1 MRVARLSLTDF
12 RSYRELDVTLGPRVT
27 TLLGPNGAGKTNI
40 VEAIRYLSIL
50 ASHRVSTDTPLIRA
64 GAAVAVLRAKVE
76 RAGRAVVVEATIAPG
91 RAKGYRLNGNPAKA
105 REVAGVLRTVVF
117 SPEDLDLIKGDPSGR
132 RRFLDELCVALTPT
146 LAGDLADYDR
156 VIRQKTALLKGAR
169 GRGSAP
175 ATLDV
180 WDERQA
186 GLGARIIRARLD
198 AVAALA
204 PFVSSAYSDLS
215 SGGDS
220 AFTYESPS
228 IAAPGS
234 PGFPGGDLSSSD
246 RVRGDGAR
254 GDAAENDLARRLI
267 EAIGIARAKELER
280 GVCLVGPH
288 RDDLLV
294 TLGGMPARGYASH
307 GESWSAALA
316 LRLGTYDLLT
326 SASGPDSGGDG
337 EPVLILDDVF
347 AELDAARRRALA
359 ERVAPAQQVIVTAAV
374 PADVPASL
382 VGDVLLVGGGKVTR
396 DGDAS

>member
-1 MRVARLSLTDF
+1 MRVARLSLADF
-12 RSYRELDVTLGPRVT
+12 RSYRELDLILGPRVT
-27 TLLGPNGAGKTNI
+27 TLVGPNGAGKTNI

-50 ASHRVSTDTPLIRA
+50 ASHRVSTDIPLIRA
-64 GAAVAVLRAKVE
+64 TAAAAVVRAKVE
-76 RAGRAVVVEATIAPG
+76 RGDRALVVEATIAPG

-105 REVAGVLRTVVF
+105 REIVGLLRTVVF
-117 SPEDLDLIKGDPSGR
+117 SPEDLDLVKGDPSGR
-132 RRFLDELCVALTPT
+132 RRFLDELCVALAPT

-156 VIRQKTALLKGAR
+156 VVRQKTALLKGAK
-169 GRGSAP
+169 GRGSTP

-186 GLGARIIRARLD
+186 DLGARIIRARLD

-204 PFVSSAYSDLS
+204 PYVSAAYSDLS

-220 AFTYESPS
+220 AFAYDSP
-228 IAAPGS
+228 I
-234 PGFPGGDLSSSD
+234 
-246 RVRGDGAR
+246 V
-254 GDAAENDLARRLI
+254 DAAEPPDGAGDGEGADGELARRLL
-267 EAIGIARAKELER
+267 EAIGAARVKELDR

-288 RDDLLV
+288 RDDLRV
-294 TLGGMPARGYASH
+294 DLGGLPARGYASH

-326 SASGPDSGGDG
+326 SASGPDAGGDG

-347 AELDAARRRALA
+347 AELDVGRRRALA

-374 PADVPASL
+374 PDDIPSGL
-382 VGDVLLVGGGKVTR
+382 VGDILFVGGGRVSR
-396 DGDAS
+396 DGGAS

>member
-1 MRVARLSLTDF
+1 MRVARLSLSDF
-12 RSYRELDVTLGPRVT
+12 RSYRELDLALGPRVT
-27 TLLGPNGAGKTNI
+27 TLVGPNGAGKTNI

-50 ASHRVSTDTPLIRA
+50 ASHRVSTDLPLIRTTA
-64 GAAVAVLRAKVE
+64 AAAVVRAKVE
-76 RAGRAVVVEATIAPG
+76 RAGRAIVVEATIAPG

-105 REVAGVLRTVVF
+105 REIAGLLRTVVF
-117 SPEDLDLIKGDPSGR
+117 SPEDLDLVKGDPSGR

-156 VIRQKTALLKGAR
+156 VVRQKTALLKGAR

-186 GLGARIIRARLD
+186 ELGARIIRARLE
-198 AVAALA
+198 AVTALA
-204 PFVSSAYSDLS
+204 PHVSAAYADLS
-215 SGGDS
+215 SGGGS
-220 AFTYESPS
+220 TIVYECAS
-228 IAAPGS
+228 IDAPG
-234 PGFPGGDLSSSD
+234 PSD
-246 RVRGDGAR
+246 AAE
-254 GDAAENDLARRLI
+254 GDAAEGDLARRLLD
-267 EAIGIARAKELER
+267 AIARARSKELER

-326 SASGPDSGGDG
+326 SASGPDGGDDG

-347 AELDAARRRALA
+347 AELDVARRRALA

-374 PADVPASL
+374 PADIPTIL
-382 VGDVLLVGGGKVTR
+382 VGEVLFVGEGRVSR
-396 DGDAS
+396 DGAVG

>member
-1 MRVARLSLTDF
+1 MRVTRLSLADF
-12 RSYRELDVTLGPRVT
+12 RSYRELDLTLGPRVT
-27 TLLGPNGAGKTNI
+27 TLVGPNGAGKTNI

-50 ASHRVSTDTPLIRA
+50 ASHRVSTDIPLIRA
-64 GAAVAVLRAKVE
+64 TAAAAVVRGKVE
-76 RAGRAVVVEATIAPG
+76 RGDRAIVVEATIAPG

-105 REVAGVLRTVVF
+105 REVAGLLRTVVF

-132 RRFLDELCVALTPT
+132 RRFLDELCVALAPT

-156 VIRQKTALLKGAR
+156 VVRQKTALLKGAR

-175 ATLDV
+175 STLDV

-186 GLGARIIRARLD
+186 ELGARIIRSRVE
-198 AVAALA
+198 AVAALS
-204 PFVSSAYSDLS
+204 PYVSAAYFDLS
-215 SGGDS
+215 SGGGS
-220 AFTYESPS
+220 EFAYESP
-228 IAAPGS
+228 IL
-234 PGFPGGDLSSSD
+234 D
-246 RVRGDGAR
+246 GDGA
-254 GDAAENDLARRLI
+254 GDRVGADTARDAVVPEDLARRLLD
-267 EAIGIARAKELER
+267 AIGAARAKELER

-288 RDDLLV
+288 RDDLRV
-294 TLGGMPARGYASH
+294 QLGGMPARGYASH

-347 AELDAARRRALA
+347 AELDAARRTALA

-374 PADVPASL
+374 PDDIPPSL
-382 VGDVLLVGGGKVTR
+382 VGEILFVGGGEVSR
-396 DGDAS
+396 G

>member
-1 MRVARLSLTDF
+1 MRVARLSLADF
-12 RSYRELDVTLGPRVT
+12 RSYRELDLALGPRVT
-27 TLLGPNGAGKTNI
+27 TLVGPNGAGKTNV

-50 ASHRVSTDTPLIRA
+50 ASHRVSTDVPLIRA
-64 GAAVAVLRAKVE
+64 SAAAAVVRAKVE
-76 RAGRAVVVEATIAPG
+76 RAGRAITLEATIAPG

-105 REVAGVLRTVVF
+105 RDVAGLLRTVVF
-117 SPEDLDLIKGDPSGR
+117 SPEDLDLVKGDPSGR

-146 LAGDLADYDR
+146 LAGDLSDYDR
-156 VIRQKTALLKGAR
+156 VIRQRTALLKGAR

-186 GLGARIIRARLD
+186 ELGARIIGARLE
-198 AVAALA
+198 AVMALA
-204 PFVSSAYSDLS
+204 PHASAAYADLS
-215 SGGDS
+215 AGGRSDF
-220 AFTYESPS
+220 AYESSSLDP
-228 IAAPGS
+228 PGLVER
-234 PGFPGGDLSSSD
+234 PGGDL
-246 RVRGDGAR
+246 AQ
-254 GDAAENDLARRLI
+254 RLL
-267 EAIGIARAKELER
+267 EAIGRARAKELER

-294 TLGGMPARGYASH
+294 TLGDMPARGYASH

-326 SASGPDSGGDG
+326 SASGPDSGDDG

-347 AELDAARRRALA
+347 AELDAARRGALA
-359 ERVAPAQQVIVTAAV
+359 DRVAPAQQVIVTAAV

-382 VGDVLLVGGGKVTR
+382 VGEVLFVGEGTVSR
-396 DGDAS
+396 DGASG